1 MKFHPG
7 DIVIDRE
14 DLRLRTRGKV
24 MIVIESYRARKDQ
37 GTYYRVLSSEGLEFR
52 HESQIRAVKD

>member
-1 MKFHPG
+1 MKFQPG

-37 GTYYRVLSSEGLEFR
+37 GTYYRVLCSEGLEFR